1 MKNTKSIVT
10 KKGSTLILRLAV
22 VSLGLVVLVMFAY
35 TLSVLIRD
43 EAGGYSPI
51 LLGMY
56 VTLVPFYFAL
66 YQTWKLLDYID
77 TNKPFSKL
85 SVAALK
91 KVKYCALI
99 IGGIYT
105 LGMPY
110 IYVVADRDDAPGAVA
125 IGLVLVGTSFVIATS
140 AGVLQKLIE
149 TAVAIK
155 SENDLTV

>member
-1 MKNTKSIVT
+1 MKNPKATIT
-10 KKGSTLILRLAV
+10 EHGSTNILRLAIV
-22 VSLGLVVLVMFAY
+22 LLGLAVLAIFAY
-35 TLSVLIRD
+35 TLSMLIRD
-43 EAGGYSPI
+43 DVGGYSPI

-66 YQTWKLLDYID
+66 WQTWRLLGFID
-77 TNKPFSKL
+77 KNKPFSFA
-85 SVAALK
+85 SVTALK

-99 IGGIYT
+99 ISAMYT
-105 LGMPY
+105 LGMPCIY
-110 IYVVADRDDAPGAVA
+110 IVADRDDAPGVVA
-125 IGLVLVGTSFVIATS
+125 IGLVFIGTSFVIATS